1 VNKTLFFNQ
10 GANKMKNLRLIF
22 AVPAA
27 LLLFFAGCE
36 NGTTGDG
43 GGLPKLTIKNESSY
57 TLTNVTFSGISFSEK
72 LSPTAQ
78 AVRPLAND
86 DLNKTGYISFGLQI
100 VVYHEDA
107 FVIECRTET
116 AISVSDEDLTF
127 TFNNNT
133 VVVELENLSMGQ
145 PSSTKTLAQVA
156 RDAFSP
162 KLAVKYNN
170 LFIEENE
177 DINLGQAVT
186 GGSALESNFVLV
198 AYGAVGL
205 LTLSG
210 AQPVKI
216 TGSGAAAFSV
226 VQPTQVTFGEDATS
240 SFKIEFSPLTAT
252 AYTGTVTINTKN
264 EANESVDFS
273 FDITATGT
281 AQ

>member
-1 VNKTLFFNQ
+1 MRKIFLLGALFTLV
-10 GANKMKNLRLIF
+10 F
-22 AVPAA
+22 AA
-27 LLLFFAGCE
+27 CE
-36 NGTTGDG
+36 NGTIDDNG

-57 TLTNVTFSGISFSEK
+57 TLTNVTFSGISFSER

-100 VVYHEDA
+100 VVNHEDA
-107 FVIECRTET
+107 FVIECRTNT
-116 AISVSDEDLTF
+116 AIAVSDEDVTF

-133 VVVELENLSMGQ
+133 VVVELENLSMGS
-145 PSSTKTLAQVA
+145 PSSTKLLEQVA
-156 RDAFSP
+156 QDAFSP

-170 LFIEENE
+170 LVIEEDENV
-177 DINLGQAVT
+177 NLGQAVT

-216 TGSGAAAFSV
+216 TGADEAAFSV

-240 SFKIEFSPLTAT
+240 SFKIKFTPLENR
-252 AYTGTVTINTKN
+252 AYTGTVTVKTKDDSN
-264 EANESVDFS
+264 RSVDFS
-273 FDITATGT
+273 FNITATGT
-281 AQ
+281 P